1 MAGLTVVS
9 LIWAFSFGLIKNTL
23 AGVDSNFVAAA
34 RLALALLVFIP
45 FLRMRNVPRGTAIRL
60 AVVGAFQF
68 GFMYIAYQFAF
79 QFLQAYEVA
88 LFTIFTPLYVT
99 LVNDVFKRRVNWL
112 HLGTTTLAIIGTA
125 IVKGAGI
132 QTLLLSGFLLVQAS
146 NICFA
151 FGQVYYKRVMASHPQ
166 VKDASVM
173 ALPYLGGVVVTGLA
187 AGFTTDWAALVL
199 TPLQGLTLVYLG
211 VIASGFCFFLWN
223 ASARRV
229 NTGALAIFNDLKIPL
244 AVAVSL
250 IFFGEQTNLP
260 NLLIGGAIILAA
272 LWLNERAGRRKPLE
286 PEPAA

>member
-1 MAGLTVVS
+1 MVGLTVVS

-34 RLALALLVFIP
+34 RLALALLVFLP
-45 FLRMRNVPRGTAIRL
+45 FLRLRKVPRGVAPRL
-60 AVVGAFQF
+60 MIVGAFQF

-79 QFLQAYEVA
+79 QYLQAFEVA

-99 LVNDVFKRRVNWL
+99 LVNDIFKKRVNWL
-112 HLGTTTLAIIGTA
+112 HLGTTALAIIGAA

-132 QTLLLSGFLLVQAS
+132 QSLLLTGFLLVQVS

-151 FGQVYYKRVMASHPQ
+151 FGQVYYKRVMQSHPD
-166 VKDASVM
+166 VRDASIM
-173 ALPYLGGVVVTGLA
+173 ALPYLGGVMVTGLA
-187 AGFTTDWAALVL
+187 AGFTTDWSALLL
-199 TPLQGLTLVYLG
+199 TPLQGFTLLYLG
-211 VIASGFCFFLWN
+211 LIASGFCFFLWN

-250 IFFGEQTNLP
+250 IFFGEQANLP
-260 NLLIGGAIILAA
+260 NLLIGGGIILAA
-272 LWLNERAGRRKPLE
+272 LWLNERGSRRKTLE
-286 PEPAA
+286 PKPA

>member
-1 MAGLTVVS
+1 MVGLTVVS

-34 RLALALLVFIP
+34 RLALALLVFLP
-45 FLRMRNVPRGTAIRL
+45 FLRLRKVPRGAALRL
-60 AVVGAFQF
+60 MTVGAFQF

-79 QFLQAYEVA
+79 QYLQAYEVA

-99 LVNDVFKRRVNWL
+99 LANDIFKKRVNWL
-112 HLGTTTLAIIGTA
+112 HLGTTVLAIIGAA

-132 QTLLLSGFLLVQAS
+132 QSLLLTGFLLVQVS

-151 FGQVYYKRVMASHPQ
+151 FGQVYYKRVMVSYPD
-166 VKDASVM
+166 VRDASIM
-173 ALPYLGGVVVTGLA
+173 ALPYLGGVLVTGLV
-187 AGFTTDWAALVL
+187 AGFTTRWSALLL
-199 TPLQGLTLVYLG
+199 TPLQGFTLIYLG
-211 VIASGFCFFLWN
+211 LIASGFCFFLWN

-250 IFFGEQTNLP
+250 IFFGEQANLP
-260 NLLIGGAIILAA
+260 NLLIGGGIILAA
-272 LWLNERAGRRKPLE
+272 LWLNERGSRRKTLE
-286 PEPAA
+286 PKPA